1 MTADAPDL
9 GSILL
14 FGVLSLIMLSIGW
27 KRDFFSFPSEGK
39 PWALPVQWFH
49 VVIAFAIYFAV
60 SAVITPII
68 GKILQS
74 FLFAHPMP
82 TTFLRYASW
91 LNFLNSSAILLCLLC
106 FFFSL
111 PSSLRRNIWIHEREE
126 PHLYREDLRFGIL
139 GWILSFPL
147 VLFVNQLLD
156 WFITNVLHATHV
168 PEQLAVYFLK
178 MTFGNPFYLT
188 LAVITIILFAP
199 AIEEILFRGFLQT
212 FIRQHL
218 GQKQAIFITSILFS
232 FFHYSPEQGIANIS
246 IIASLFVLS
255 LFIGFVYEKKG
266 SLATPIT
273 LHALFNLVNVGNLYF
288 LGGIPKYLP

>member
-1 MTADAPDL
+1 MTTDTSDL

-14 FGVLSLIMLSIGW
+14 FGFLSSIILYIGW
-27 KRDFFSFPSEGK
+27 KRDFFSFPSETK
-39 PWALPVQWFH
+39 PWTVPIQWFH
-49 VVIAFAIYFAV
+49 VVAAFAIYFAV
-60 SAVITPII
+60 SSVITPFI

-74 FLFAHPMP
+74 YLFTHPMP

-91 LNFLNSSAILLCLLC
+91 LNFINSGSILVCLLGY
-106 FFFSL
+106 FFSV
-111 PSSLRRNIWIHEREE
+111 SSLLRKGIWLRKSGENHQ
-126 PHLYREDLRFGIL
+126 YREDIRFATL
-139 GWILSFPL
+139 GWVLSFPL

-156 WFITNVLHATHV
+156 WFVTNVLHVAHV

-178 MTFGNPFYLT
+178 MTFGNPSYLT
-188 LAVITIILFAP
+188 LAMITIIIFAP
-199 AIEEILFRGFLQT
+199 VIEEILFRGFLQS

-232 FFHYSPEQGIANIS
+232 FFHYSPEQGIANLT

-266 SLATPIT
+266 SLISPMT
-273 LHALFNLVNVGNLYF
+273 LHAIFNLVNVGNLYF